1 MDLAKEKRVHF
12 LASFILSVGHFFKHL
27 CFISMYSVL
36 NKLSKYIYFY
46 ISKNFLKLLNA
57 FNVSLNHEQR
67 KMARMLS
74 VLTTVIANYFYIF
87 AFAILKILIFKI
99 VSNKRIFQKKANFR
113 RSHSEVQIYF
123 IQITLWHGCSP
134 ANLLRIFRKPFYK
147 NTYEGLL
154 L

>member
-1 MDLAKEKRVHF
+1 
-12 LASFILSVGHFFKHL
+12 
-27 CFISMYSVL
+27 MYSVL

-57 FNVSLNHEQR
+57 FNVSLNHEQG

-74 VLTTVIANYFYIF
+74 VLTIVIANYFYIF

-99 VSNKRIFQKKANFR
+99 VSNMIFQKKANFR
-113 RSHSEVQIYF
+113 RSHSEVQMNF
-123 IQITLWHGCSP
+123 IQIRLWHGCSP

-147 NTYEGLL
+147 NTYGGLL